1 MLDDPPGMTNLFFYF
16 QIGLENRGKINFAM
30 AVTLDILPVDGVEDG
45 GVIRI
50 GLIYSVK
57 AI

>member
-1 MLDDPPGMTNLFFYF
+1 MLTDPPGMINLFFVF
-16 QIGLENRGKINFAM
+16 QIELENRGKINFAM

-45 GVIRI
+45 RVIRI